1 MKKAQPPFLLLLN
14 SKKKKKNGER
24 KNFLLC
30 KNFLLLP
37 LFALFYVLIVKDGI
51 IKFRKGKE
59 KIMHG
64 WCAALEFAL

>member
-14 SKKKKKNGER
+14 SKKWREEEFSSLQK
-24 KNFLLC
+24 FPPPPPFC
-30 KNFLLLP
+30 P
-37 LFALFYVLIVKDGI
+37 FYVLIVKDGI